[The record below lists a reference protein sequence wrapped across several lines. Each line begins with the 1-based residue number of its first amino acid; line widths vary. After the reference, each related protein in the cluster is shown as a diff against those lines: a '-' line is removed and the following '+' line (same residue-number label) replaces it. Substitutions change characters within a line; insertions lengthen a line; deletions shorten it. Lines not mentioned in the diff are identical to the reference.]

1 MQLIIKLCSTPLLLG
16 EIYKNYERL
25 PGINSIGEYVYLCM
39 YIYACIPMYQVIYM
53 FQSDKPG
60 KCEG

>member
-1 MQLIIKLCSTPLLLG
+1 MLRYYCERYIKTTNAFQEL
-16 EIYKNYERL
+16 
-25 PGINSIGEYVYLCM
+25 NSISKHVYLCM